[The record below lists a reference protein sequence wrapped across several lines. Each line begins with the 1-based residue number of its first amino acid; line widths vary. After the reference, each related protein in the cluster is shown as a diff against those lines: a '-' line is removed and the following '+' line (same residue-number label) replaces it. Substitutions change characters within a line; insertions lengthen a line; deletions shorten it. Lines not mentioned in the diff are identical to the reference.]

1 MLWYKTE
8 SGTSVRPEDKDTTSS
23 KKYNYIRKDFE
34 FVDPV
39 SDKGEVIIPGHWEWL
54 EAKIL
59 KEDWETFTQV
69 MSHDEALEDV
79 YAALTELAEIIIE
92 EV

>member
-1 MLWYKTE
+1 MWNTAE
-8 SGTSVRPEDKDTTSS
+8 NGTSVKPDALDTTSS
-23 KKYNYIRKDFE
+23 KKYNYVRKDFVLVPATE
-34 FVDPV
+34 
-39 SDKGEVIIPGHWEWL
+39 EIPEHWQWQE
-54 EAKIL
+54 KKVL

>member
-1 MLWYKTE
+1 MIWYKAE
-8 SGTSVRPEDKDTTSS
+8 SGNATKPAETDTTSS
-23 KKYNYIRKDFE
+23 KKWNYIRKDFE
-34 FVDPV
+34 FVEEV
-39 SDKGEVIIPGHWEWL
+39 SDKEKVIIPAHWEWL

-79 YAALTELAEIIIE
+79 YTALTELAEIITE